1 MNPNKRDESLELE
14 CHMHAD
20 ILHNYNHYLCG

>member
-1 MNPNKRDESLELE
+1 MNPNKTDESLEVE
-14 CHMHAD
+14 RHMNAD